1 MPSISAYHDVDAATH
16 QASVTELSGEGYHP
30 ISLCVYGDPASP
42 LYAAVWAQEASPQW
56 LAVHGQSESQYQAWV
71 TGTVQ
76 AQGYSL
82 RLVTVTGSGANVVFA
97 AVAEKS
103 GAGWQ
108 AQHGLT
114 DATLQSFLTA
124 QRQAGAIPTAI
135 APYGDPSSRLYAAVC
150 QSSDPGV
157 QWDYPGLPLI
167 AADWQNHFNGYSRVP
182 SRPGLLSVTSDGLY
196 VGVFRND
203 SLGPEIVR
211 HGMTS
216 SDYQN
221 AFDQM
226 KAQGFFPVCVGA
238 GGTAGATRF
247 AAAFAM
253 QTAPQPRSWTATGS
267 TVSLLSGIDSL
278 VQDFMR
284 TYGVRA
290 GQVAVVRN
298 GGLVYSRGFTWGES
312 SYRVTQPTSLMRIAS
327 CSKAFTSAAIN
338 ALVTAERLQ
347 LSDAVF
353 PLLGIGTPAVSG
365 QTPDPNINTVTVQN
379 LLDHLGG
386 WNDDGSSGTVY
397 VKTGSN
403 AYAQVPS
410 SDFDPAFQARAIS
423 QALGLPGPPSKRDVA
438 AYMYGQPLQFVPGTA
453 VYSRQPNGTYA
464 VSGTGAYS
472 NFGYMLLGMV
482 VEAASGLPFVDYLR
496 SAVLAPLGLSDVAV
510 SRILAGPA
518 WPNEVGYDEPNI
530 GLTPFDPGSSGLVPA
545 VDGGEGLITE
555 VFDAP
560 SGLMTSAQSMA
571 TFIHTNA
578 VWGMGGRAPGSARSG
593 SEAGSSSLA
602 VSRTDNV
609 DWAYIFNTRWS
620 LGDRMV
626 TNSQGTSES
635 ALDQLGDDIGNVL
648 TGISWPV
655 AAAPVLHEPV
665 VVRKPTIAVSEPGSP
680 DVPTHT

>member
-1 MPSISAYHDVDAATH
+1 LPSISAYHDVDAATH
-16 QASVTELSGEGYHP
+16 QANVTKLSAEGYHQ
-30 ISLCVYGDPASP
+30 ISLCVYGDPSAP

-56 LAVHGQSESQYQAWV
+56 IAVHGQTESQYQAWI
-71 TGTVQ
+71 TGTVE
-76 AQGYSL
+76 AQGFSL
-82 RLVTVTGSGANVVFA
+82 RLVTATGEGANVVFA

-103 GAGWQ
+103 GIAWQ

-124 QRQAGAIPTAI
+124 QRQAGSIPTAI
-135 APYGDPSSRLYAAVC
+135 APYGDVSSRLYAAVC
-150 QSSDPGV
+150 QGSDPAV
-157 QWDYPGLPLI
+157 QWDYPGSPLT
-167 AADWQNHFNGYSRVP
+167 ADDWQGHFNAYARVP
-182 SRPGLLSVTSDGLY
+182 ARPGVLSVTSDGLY

-211 HGMTS
+211 HGMSS

-221 AFDQM
+221 AVNQLT
-226 KAQGFFPVCVGA
+226 AQGFFPVCVAA
-238 GGTAGATRF
+238 GGTGAATRF
-247 AAAFAM
+247 AAAFAQ
-253 QTAPQPRSWTATGS
+253 QTAPQPRAWTATGAP
-267 TVSLLSGIDSL
+267 VSLLSGIDSL
-278 VQDFMR
+278 VQDFMK

-298 GGLVYSRGFTWGES
+298 GTLVYSRGFTWGES
-312 SYRVTQPTSLMRIAS
+312 TYRITQPTSLMRIAS

-338 ALVTAERLQ
+338 ALVNAGQ
-347 LSDAVF
+347 LHLTDAVF
-353 PLLGIGTPAVSG
+353 PLLGITTPSVSG
-365 QTPDPNINTVTVQN
+365 QAPDPNINKVTVQN

-386 WNDDGSSGTVY
+386 FNDDGSSGVVY
-397 VKTGSN
+397 VQTGPN
-403 AYAQVPS
+403 AYTQVPS
-410 SDFDPAFQARAIS
+410 SNFDPAFQARAIS

-438 AYMYGQPLQFVPGTA
+438 GYMYGQALQFVPGTT
-453 VYSRQPNGTYA
+453 VYSRQPNGTFS

-496 SAVLAPLGLSDVAV
+496 STVLAPLGLSDVAV
-510 SRILAGPA
+510 SRILAGAA
-518 WPNEVGYDEPNI
+518 WPNEVGYDEPTI
-530 GLTPFDPGSSGLVPA
+530 GPTPFDPASSGLVPA

-578 VWGMGGRAPGSARSG
+578 VWGIGGRAPGFARSG

-602 VSRTDNV
+602 ASRTDNL

-620 LGDRMV
+620 LGDRTV
-626 TNSQGTSES
+626 TNAQGTSEL
-635 ALDQLGDDIGNVL
+635 ALDKLGDDIGNL
-648 TGISWPV
+648 LNGISWPV
-655 AAAPVLHEPV
+655 TTAPVLKKPV
-665 VVRKPTIAVSEPGSP
+665 LVQPPR
-680 DVPTHT
+680 